1 MRVEQ
6 DTVVNAPCDEVWD
19 FITDP
24 DNYTRFFTGITR
36 WEPEGRKKRGL
47 GARYRMRMAVGSAEL
62 GGLIEVVEY
71 EERADM
77 AWTSVTGIDH
87 RGRWRLRERGTNRT
101 AVTFRLSWNAP
112 GGLLGWMSDRLSA
125 PFVKRNLRTA
135 TEALKRQVESRY
147 AEKLRQAR
155 QTPKKKKKR
164 ARSTA

>member
-6 DTVVNAPCDEVWD
+6 NTVMNAPCTEVWE

-24 DNYTRFFTGITR
+24 ANYTRFFTGITR
-36 WEPEGRKKRGL
+36 WEPEGRKKRGM

-71 EERADM
+71 DEPGDM

-87 RGRWRLRERGTNRT
+87 RGRWRLRERGPNRT

-125 PFVKRNLRTA
+125 PFVSRNLRSA
-135 TEALKRQVESRY
+135 TEALKRQVESQY
-147 AEKLRQAR
+147 AESLRRAR
-155 QTPKKKKKR
+155 DKPAKKKR

>member
-6 DTVVNAPCDEVWD
+6 KIVVNAPCDEVWA
-19 FITDP
+19 FITEP
-24 DNYTRFFTGITR
+24 ENYPRFFTGITR
-36 WEPEGRKKRGL
+36 WEPEGRKKRGP
-47 GARYRMRMAVGSAEL
+47 GARYKMRMAVGSAEL

-71 EERADM
+71 DEPRDM

-87 RGRWRLRERGTNRT
+87 RGRWRLRSRGPNRT

-125 PFVKRNLRTA
+125 PFVGRNLRSA
-135 TEALKRQVESRY
+135 TEALKRQVESRHV
-147 AEKLRQAR
+147 EKLQRAR
-155 QTPKKKKKR
+155 SKPAKKR

>member
-6 DTVVNAPCDEVWD
+6 KAVINAPREEVWE
-19 FITDP
+19 FINNP

-36 WEPEGRKKRGL
+36 WEPEGRKKRGK
-47 GARYRMRMAVGSAEL
+47 GARFSMRMAVGSAEV

-71 EERADM
+71 DEPADM

-87 RGRWRLRERGTNRT
+87 RGRWRLRERGRNRT
-101 AVTFRLSWNAP
+101 LVTFRLSYTAP

-125 PFVKRNLRTA
+125 PFVRRNLGTA
-135 TEALKRQVESRY
+135 LESLKRQIES
-147 AEKLRQAR
+147 AR
-155 QTPKKKKKR
+155 VQKAAAAASKKAKKTR